1 MCALVTGVQTCALPI
16 SDRRLPARESDGP
29 AAGGGRVLLPALR
42 HHGPPDARWAGG
54 IAGPRHIS
62 ADRRDAAVSDDRP
75 TGGPASGARSAQADR
90 SGSPECPDARPS
102 AVHPPAVLDSFSGLR
117 L

>member
-1 MCALVTGVQTCALPI
+1 MASPLRPVG

-54 IAGPRHIS
+54 IAGPRHIA

-75 TGGPASGARSAQADR
+75 TGGPADGARSAQADR
-90 SGSPECPDARPS
+90 SGSAERRDARPRS
-102 AVHPPAVLDSFSGLR
+102 EEHTYELQSI
-117 L
+117 